1 MYEGAT
7 MTIDGYF
14 LGIDIGGTKM
24 LAALVDAQGHVLIKD
39 QQPTLAAEGE
49 HEVIRR
55 LIQMIESLL
64 SSVPNLNARS
74 MVSLGIA
81 TAGILDMDTGTI
93 VLSTNLGWK
102 NVALGPILERR
113 FGIPVRLINDA
124 SAAAL
129 GEWLVGAGQ
138 GTEDCL
144 YVTVSTGIGGGV
156 ISGGHMLLGA
166 SNNAAEI
173 GHISIDRKGPTCK
186 CGNRGCVEM
195 YAAGN
200 SIARLAA
207 EDILAG
213 KPQTAPL
220 AELAGH
226 DPNKVTAKLVSEAAS
241 SGDPYSISLLKEA
254 GEALGTAMVTIIHL
268 FNPEII
274 IFGGGVSLSGDVLF
288 EPMWNT
294 IQKLGIEDMVKDVK
308 ITRSS
313 LGVDAGAIGAA
324 LLWKYENQ
332 AVTI

>member
-1 MYEGAT
+1 

-24 LAALVDAQGHVLIKD
+24 LAALVDAQGRVIIKD

-49 HEVIRR
+49 HGVISR
-55 LIQMIESLL
+55 LIHMIESLL
-64 SSVPNLNARS
+64 SSVPNLRARS
-74 MVSLGIA
+74 ILSLGIA

-102 NVALGPILERR
+102 NVALGPILERK
-113 FGIPVRLINDA
+113 FGFPVRLINDA

-129 GEWLVGAGQ
+129 GEWIVGAGK

-156 ISGGHMLLGA
+156 ISGGHLLLGA

-186 CGNRGCVEM
+186 CGNKGCVEM
-195 YAAGN
+195 YASGN
-200 SIARLAA
+200 SIARIAA
-207 EDILAG
+207 EDIISG
-213 KPQTAPL
+213 KLLTAPL
-220 AELAGH
+220 AEMAGH
-226 DPNKVTAKLVSEAAS
+226 DPNKVTAKLVAEAAS
-241 SGDPYSISLLKEA
+241 SGDPYAISLLKEA
-254 GEALGTAMVTIIHL
+254 GEALGTAMVTFIHL

-294 IQKLGIEDMVKDVK
+294 IRKLGIEDMVKDVK
-308 ITRSS
+308 MARSS
-313 LGVDAGAIGAA
+313 LGVDAGAVGAA

>member
-1 MYEGAT
+1 
-7 MTIDGYF
+7 MTIDGYY

-49 HEVIRR
+49 HGVIRR
-55 LIQMIESLL
+55 LIHMIESLL
-64 SSVPNLNARS
+64 SSVPNLDARS
-74 MVSLGIA
+74 IASLGIA

-93 VLSTNLGWK
+93 VLSTNLAWK

-129 GEWLVGAGQ
+129 GEWLVGAGK

-156 ISGGHMLLGA
+156 ISGGRMLLGA

-200 SIARLAA
+200 SIARLAV

-213 KPQTAPL
+213 KSQTAPL
-220 AELAGH
+220 AELAGN

-308 ITRSS
+308 IARSS